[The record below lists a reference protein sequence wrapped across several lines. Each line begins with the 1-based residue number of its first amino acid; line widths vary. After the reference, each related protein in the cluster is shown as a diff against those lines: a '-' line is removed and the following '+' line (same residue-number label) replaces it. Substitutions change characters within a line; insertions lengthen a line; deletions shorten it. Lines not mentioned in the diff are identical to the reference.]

1 MTVVHFSQQGVNK
14 EEYSK
19 SWQEWGRI

>member
-1 MTVVHFSQQGVNK
+1 MTVVHFNQKGFNN

-19 SWQEWGRI
+19 SWHEWGRI